1 MKGFRWKRALF
12 SALCAVMLT
21 GCTAEEVSFSGAY
34 DITDTVSLVTDEG
47 ASDTTRHF
55 FGEDLCVGEDVFTEN
70 PDVSDRLARA
80 MGLFDLTTGEVLY
93 SKNIYDRIYP
103 ASTTK
108 LMTIYLTLKYG
119 TLTDEVEVSARA
131 VNQASD
137 SSVCGLK
144 EGDVITVEELLY
156 GLMLRSGNDA
166 AVALAE
172 YVSGTVEDF
181 ADLMNEEA
189 AALACT
195 GSHFVNP
202 NGLHD
207 EDHYTTAYDL
217 YLIFNAASQ
226 YDEFIRIIGTA
237 VHTAEYTDA
246 YGDPVVVDWSNT
258 NKFING
264 EVKAPEG
271 YVIIGGKTGTTSAA
285 GYCLLVMGKTA
296 IGDKVIAVVMKAS
309 GRSDLYEVM
318 KQMMAA
324 YN

>member
-1 MKGFRWKRALF
+1 MKAYNWKKIL
-12 SALCAVMLT
+12 SCALCACVLT
-21 GCTAEEVSFSGAY
+21 GCGQKEVQFTGAY
-34 DITDTVSLVTDEG
+34 DITETVSLATDGVQEG
-47 ASDTTRHF
+47 PERHF

-70 PDVSDRLARA
+70 PDVSDNLAKA
-80 MGLFDLTTGEVLY
+80 MGLFDLTTGEILY

-119 TLTDEVEVSARA
+119 KLTDEVEVSARA

-137 SSVCGLK
+137 SSVCGLN
-144 EGDVITVEELLY
+144 EGDNITVEELLY

-172 YVSGTVEDF
+172 YVSGSVEDF

-189 AALACT
+189 AALSCT

-207 EDHYTTAYDL
+207 DQHYTTVYDL
-217 YLIFNAASQ
+217 YLIFNAASK
-226 YDEFIRIIGTA
+226 YEEFLRIIGTP
-237 VHTAEYTDA
+237 VHTAEYSDA
-246 YGDPVVVDWSNT
+246 YGDPVIVDWSNT

-264 EVKAPEG
+264 EVSAPEG
-271 YVIIGGKTGTTSAA
+271 YFIIGGKTGTTGAA
-285 GYCLLVMGKTA
+285 GYCLTLMGKNA
-296 IGDKVIAVVMKAS
+296 IGDTVVAIVMRAG

>member
-1 MKGFRWKRALF
+1 MKGLGLKRLLALAL
-12 SALCAVMLT
+12 SACILS
-21 GCTAEEVSFSGAY
+21 GCAEEDIPLAGAY
-34 DITDTVSLVTDEG
+34 DITENVYLVTDDSGEG
-47 ASDTTRHF
+47 NSRHF
-55 FGEDLCVGEDVFTEN
+55 FGENLCVGEDIYTEN
-70 PDVSDRLARA
+70 PDVSDHLAKA
-80 MGLFDLTTGEVLY
+80 MGLFDLTTGEILF

-108 LMTIYLTLKYG
+108 LMTIYLVLKYG
-119 TLTDEVEVSARA
+119 KLSDEVEVSARA

-137 SSVCGLK
+137 SSVCGLD
-144 EGDVITVEELLY
+144 EGDRITVEELLY

-172 YVSGTVEDF
+172 YVSGSVEEF
-181 ADLMNEEA
+181 ADLMNQEA
-189 AALACT
+189 AELSCT

-207 EDHYTTAYDL
+207 PEHYTTAYDL
-217 YLIFNAASQ
+217 YLIFNAATQ
-226 YDEFIRIIGTA
+226 YDEFIKIIGTPM
-237 VHTAEYTDA
+237 HTAEYMDA
-246 YGDPVVVDWSNT
+246 YGDPVIVDWSNT

-264 EVKAPEG
+264 DVKPPEG
-271 YVIIGGKTGTTSAA
+271 YVIIGGKTGTTNAA
-285 GYCLLVMGKTA
+285 GYCLLVMGQNA
-296 IGDKVIAVVMKAS
+296 IGDKVIAVVMKAG

>member
-1 MKGFRWKRALF
+1 MKLFGGKRFF
-12 SALCAVMLT
+12 SFALCACILT
-21 GCTAEEVSFSGAY
+21 GCGKTDVALTGAY
-34 DITDTVSLVTDEG
+34 DITETASLVSEDTG
-47 ASDTTRHF
+47 AETSRHF
-55 FGEDLCVGEDVFTEN
+55 FGEELCVGEDVFTEN
-70 PDVSDRLARA
+70 PDVSDSVAKA
-80 MGLFDLTTGEVLY
+80 MGLFDLTTGEIVY
-93 SKNIYDRIYP
+93 SKRIYDRIYP

-119 TLTDEVEVSARA
+119 NLSDVVEVSAKA
-131 VNQASD
+131 VDQPSD
-137 SSVCGLK
+137 SSVCGLE

-172 YVSGTVEDF
+172 YVSGSVEDF
-181 ADLMNEEA
+181 AELMNTEA
-189 AALACT
+189 TKLSCT

-207 EDHYTTAYDL
+207 DDHYTTVYDL

-226 YDEFIRIIGTA
+226 YDEFIKIIGTA
-237 VHTAEYTDA
+237 VHTAEYADA
-246 YGDPVVVDWSNT
+246 LGDPVIMDWSNT

-264 EVKAPEG
+264 EVSAPEG
-271 YVIIGGKTGTTSAA
+271 YVITGGKTGTTNAA
-285 GYCLLVMGKTA
+285 GYCLCVMGKNA
-296 IGDKVIAVVMKAS
+296 IGDTMIAIVMKAD

-318 KQMMAA
+318 KQMMSA